1 VSEQDETRPS
11 DPQDEVEAHKRRP
24 GVAGEEQTEGESED
38 VEAHKKRSPMA
49 TDEPTAEGE
58 SDDDV
63 ELHKRISAK

>member
-1 VSEQDETRPS
+1 VSEQDEIRPS

-24 GVAGEEQTEGESED
+24 GVAGDEQTEGDSED
-38 VEAHKKRSPMA
+38 VEAHKKRPMA

-63 ELHKRISAK
+63 ELHKRISAR